1 MNKNTSRAL
10 GGVLILLVLGLI
22 VYSINRNSA
31 DTDTTINNA
40 TSTPVTGNTNTTP
53 VVTNTAGQP
62 EVVTNQTVS
71 TTDTTAVVV
80 GTVVPNGAFTS
91 YWYEYGVTANLG
103 SRTVNQNM
111 GSGYKSINAPAYI
124 TGLTKN
130 TNYNFRLVA
139 ENQYGKVAGTQFS
152 FKTTV
157 GTQPPVGSA
166 PTVKTLSANNVTRSG
181 ANINGTVNPNGA
193 NTLYW
198 FEYGTT
204 ANLGSV
210 SEFNTATA
218 SNGNM
223 NASAALNSL
232 VPNTTYY
239 FRLNAQNQFSTVNG
253 SIETFKT
260 GMQVVEALPTV
271 STKSASNIT
280 TTTATL
286 QALVNPNALDT
297 TYWFEYSTDSVLS
310 TILVKTTGRQVL
322 SADHNLTGVS
332 ADVSSLQNKT
342 NYYYRVAAQNSLGIV
357 YSDKVSFKT
366 K

>member
-1 MNKNTSRAL
+1 
-10 GGVLILLVLGLI
+10 
-22 VYSINRNSA
+22 
-31 DTDTTINNA
+31 
-40 TSTPVTGNTNTTP
+40 
-53 VVTNTAGQP
+53 
-62 EVVTNQTVS
+62 
-71 TTDTTAVVV
+71 
-80 GTVVPNGAFTS
+80 
-91 YWYEYGVTANLG
+91 
-103 SRTVNQNM
+103 
-111 GSGYKSINAPAYI
+111 
-124 TGLTKN
+124 
-130 TNYNFRLVA
+130 
-139 ENQYGKVAGTQFS
+139 
-152 FKTTV
+152 
-157 GTQPPVGSA
+157 
-166 PTVKTLSANNVTRSG
+166 
-181 ANINGTVNPNGA
+181 
-193 NTLYW
+193 
-198 FEYGTT
+198 
-204 ANLGSV
+204 
-210 SEFNTATA
+210 
-218 SNGNM
+218 M